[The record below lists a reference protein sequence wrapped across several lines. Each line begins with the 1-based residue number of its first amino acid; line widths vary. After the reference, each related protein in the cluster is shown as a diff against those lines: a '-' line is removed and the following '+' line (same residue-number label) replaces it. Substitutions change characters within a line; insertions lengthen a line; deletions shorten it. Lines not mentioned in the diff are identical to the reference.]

1 MCRAESSSTCP
12 DPCRASSVAAF
23 VIVTPCW
30 PSRFAMVR
38 ISARSG
44 RLAKT
49 SGSAVKRLA
58 AISGRAAFLAPP
70 IGIVP
75 VSGVP
80 PRIRMRSMTS
90 APDAGCFYGR
100 EGRGSS
106 RRVVFRLAHGGFGQ
120 GLLLGARL
128 LLAAMQ
134 VLAQGAC
141 EPRLAFGMLLALGRL
156 RIERI
161 GHRPDGRRA
170 RGGCQSLLDAQADLG
185 GEDDRNRLLRG
196 IFRRLVRMGT
206 APCFDSGAIAID
218 RGKPGPPRFVERL
231 KYGRCGGV
239 RHRINRRAA
248 PHHYSLRCRKT
259 ESVIAANCLFHSMR
273 GQKRQVSA
281 SLLPIVGKP
290 TCPPT
295 LGRRA
300 DCS

>member
-1 MCRAESSSTCP
+1 MWRAESSSTCP
-12 DPCRASSVAAF
+12 DPCRASPASAF

-44 RLAKT
+44 RLART

-80 PRIRMRSMTS
+80 PRIRMRSMTW

-100 EGRGSS
+100 EGRRSS
-106 RRVVFRLAHGGFGQ
+106 RRVVVPPARRGFGR
-120 GLLLGARL
+120 GLLLGTCL

-134 VLAQGAC
+134 VFAQRAG
-141 EPRLAFGMLLALGRL
+141 EPGVAFGMLLALGRGQ
-156 RIERI
+156 IGRI

-170 RGGCQSLLDAQADLG
+170 RGACQSLLDAQADLR
-185 GEDDRNRLLRG
+185 GEDDRDCLLRG
-196 IFRRLVRMGT
+196 IFGRLVRMGA
-206 APCFDSGAIAID
+206 APCFHSGTIAVD
-218 RGKPGPPRFVERL
+218 RREPGPPRSVECF

-259 ESVIAANCLFHSMR
+259 ESVIAANCLFHSAR
-273 GQKRQVSA
+273 GEKRQVSA
-281 SLLPIVGKP
+281 SLLPIV
-290 TCPPT
+290 
-295 LGRRA
+295 
-300 DCS
+300 